1 MKCIPQTREDKAEK
15 GFALPSL
22 YRLKTYKEAAMEA
35 EKRNQDSDAEAENKG
50 QDSETEA
57 KDRNQDSEMEAAEQ
71 DSGIGR
77 FPAKTGDSRADRG
90 TNRRPGRSGSRFG
103 LGVVVGLAAAVLILA
118 GAWGVGRITGL
129 IRGGNF
135 ASGTV
140 SKADVENKLDLL
152 NGLIEEYYLY
162 EDEIDSDELVSGI
175 YSGYASALGDP
186 YTEYYDEEETAS
198 LMETTTGEF
207 SGIGATMSKSVN
219 GDEITIVNV
228 YKDSPADQAGLKEG
242 DILYQ
247 VDEKETAGEELETVV
262 SWIKGETGTDVTL
275 HVLRDGEQVEVTAT
289 RDVIEIQTVDYEMKD
304 GEIGYIRV
312 SEFDEVTYDQFK
324 NALDDLESQGMQ
336 GLVIDL
342 RNNPGGNLSTVTD
355 MLKLLLPEGT
365 IVLTKDKNG
374 NTEEIT
380 CDGSNEFTKPLAVLV
395 NQYSASASEIFSG
408 AIQDYG
414 IGQIVGMTTYGK
426 GVVQR
431 LIDLGDGTCLKLT
444 VAEYYTPSGR
454 SINGTGV
461 TPDVEVEYKYNE
473 NDPEADNQL
482 EKALEVVQ
490 DAAI

>member
-1 MKCIPQTREDKAEK
+1 
-15 GFALPSL
+15 
-22 YRLKTYKEAAMEA
+22 
-35 EKRNQDSDAEAENKG
+35 
-50 QDSETEA
+50 
-57 KDRNQDSEMEAAEQ
+57 
-71 DSGIGR
+71 
-77 FPAKTGDSRADRG
+77 
-90 TNRRPGRSGSRFG
+90 
-103 LGVVVGLAAAVLILA
+103 
-118 GAWGVGRITGL
+118 
-129 IRGGNF
+129 
-135 ASGTV
+135 
-140 SKADVENKLDLL
+140 
-152 NGLIEEYYLY
+152 
-162 EDEIDSDELVSGI
+162 
-175 YSGYASALGDP
+175 
-186 YTEYYDEEETAS
+186 
-198 LMETTTGEF
+198 
-207 SGIGATMSKSVN
+207 MSKSVN

-365 IVLTKDKNG
+365 IVSTKDKNG
-374 NTEEIT
+374 NTEEII
-380 CDGSNEFTKPLAVLV
+380 CDGANEFTKPLAVLV

-414 IGQIVGMTTYGK
+414 IGQIVGDDNIRKRCGTA
-426 GVVQR
+426 
-431 LIDLGDGTCLKLT
+431 LIDL
-444 VAEYYTPSGR
+444 
-454 SINGTGV
+454 V
-461 TPDVEVEYKYNE
+461 TEPV
-473 NDPEADNQL
+473 
-482 EKALEVVQ
+482 
-490 DAAI
+490 